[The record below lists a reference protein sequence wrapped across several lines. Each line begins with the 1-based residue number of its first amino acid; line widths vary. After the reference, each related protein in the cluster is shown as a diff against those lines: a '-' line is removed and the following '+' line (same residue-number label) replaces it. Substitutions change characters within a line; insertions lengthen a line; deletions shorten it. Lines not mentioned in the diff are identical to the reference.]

1 MNWKYVPLL
10 FLFLFGVATT
20 VVADVSHFDVPVVET
35 ECDHDHHV
43 SNEKNKKSDN
53 ETSAHEHSSNN
64 KHEGCHV

>member
-35 ECDHDHHV
+35 ECVRSKEEFFLAEDI
-43 SNEKNKKSDN
+43 
-53 ETSAHEHSSNN
+53 
-64 KHEGCHV
+64 